1 MIVIQLPADSHAR
14 LWPHR
19 KQSGWEVCEEN
30 QTLWLRL
37 PEEDAAPAA
46 ALPCLARYRVDVRQR
61 LVPLHGSVPVGLLP
75 EGPWQSL
82 DAFLTIAP
90 PAAVLPGRQEERLG
104 ITLARSSC
112 ETEPTALLASLT
124 DLASWAGSASRLRL
138 ARLTFAAA
146 ADGRVFVRGT
156 PLPSVPGTPW
166 YFQGNL
172 ALPAGWEF
180 ALPLRP
186 SWVEQVL
193 MLAAGSIALVDP
205 GGGMEI
211 IGQEGFAP
219 LTLAALRRTT
229 VALTSA

>member
-14 LWPHR
+14 LGPHR
-19 KQSGWEVCEEN
+19 TQSGWEVCEEN

-37 PEEDAAPAA
+37 PEEAAAPAA

-61 LVPLHGSVPVGLLP
+61 LIPLHGSLPTGLLP

-82 DAFLTIAP
+82 EAFLTMAP
-90 PAAVLPGRQEERLG
+90 PGAVLPGRQQEKLG
-104 ITLARSSC
+104 ITLTRSSC

-124 DLASWAGSASRLRL
+124 DLAAWAGSASRLRL
-138 ARLTFAAA
+138 GRLTFAAA

-156 PLPSVPGTPW
+156 PLPSVPDTPW

-172 ALPAGWEF
+172 ALPAGWKF

-193 MLAAGSIALVDP
+193 MLAPGSIALVDP
-205 GGGMEI
+205 DGCMEI